1 MRNVTSESVKT
12 VMLRKFF
19 QMTFVGNNRRS
30 LDIYTAVVL
39 GGSGES
45 ELSSADQ
52 FISRLDDKREFC
64 MRFDFIVNGNDDNE
78 VLSIVSEDVTDVGEN
93 VSSRDSRSFLSQVDC
108 IKKVWG
114 QQCEVLYNDQ
124 KKLKESY
131 EKIQKHSKN
140 NCQQDNSGQKDSE
153 DGLQSSGQD
162 ESEQKGSNNHT
173 RREVRGEEE
182 LSILAYLSQKRM
194 LWIED
199 VKKKQSGGMEALTIP
214 GAFLTEDYHRSSRN
228 TEESRNKR
236 HPDEGSEKAF
246 YRVFVPQ
253 DIELCPGIELVSWVK
268 TTIRFKYRL
277 TDQNLI
283 FNLKK
288 DENEGTTYFAPDFT
302 WYFSPPVKS
311 FINYESSSVEA
322 AWNQKDFA
330 QQNCKDRNKCVC
342 QIRPEASRHLPS
354 TLYDNAINPVANKTT
369 VNFRRWTEDE
379 MIGYRQKYRIASKN
393 IFFSPDKFN
402 ELDELN
408 IIIDTAD
415 EHNRGN
421 RQYVLGIFI
430 SFALAFGIDRT
441 RLEDAKNFFPFPNL
455 FVPDTWWIFFIILFS
470 LNMLIRPP
478 KSVYVR
484 KHIIW
489 RTLNTISSVAWIV
502 IVFCLSQSQL
512 FCELGGFFAFP
523 FMNWI
528 DSWLCVDVNY
538 WWLPQFVFCAIFTS
552 NLIYVGRNIAK
563 YHDPILSGWFSGE
576 DIL

>member
-1 MRNVTSESVKT
+1 MTITFGMRNVTSESVKA

-19 QMTFVGNNRRS
+19 QMTFVGNNRKS

-39 GGSGES
+39 GGSDKPKS
-45 ELSSADQ
+45 LDADE
-52 FISRLDDKREFC
+52 FISRLDRKKEFC
-64 MRFDFIVNGNDDNE
+64 MRFDFIVNGNDNNE
-78 VLSIVSEDVTDVGEN
+78 VLSIVSEDVTDVDEN
-93 VSSRDSRSFLSQVDC
+93 ISSRDSRSFLSQVDC

-124 KKLKESY
+124 HALRKIYEDSDKLGNCLADV
-131 EKIQKHSKN
+131 EKNLFK
-140 NCQQDNSGQKDSE
+140 
-153 DGLQSSGQD
+153 
-162 ESEQKGSNNHT
+162 
-173 RREVRGEEE
+173 
-182 LSILAYLSQKRM
+182 LARLSQKRM

-199 VKKKQSGGMEALTIP
+199 AKKKQSGGMKALTIP
-214 GAFLTEDYHRSSRN
+214 GAFLTEDYHRSLRN
-228 TEESRNKR
+228 SEESHNKR
-236 HPDEGSEKAF
+236 HSDEGSEKAF

-253 DIELCPGIELVSWVK
+253 DVSLCPGIELVSWVK

-288 DENEGTTYFAPDFT
+288 DENKEITYIAPDFT

-311 FINYESSSVEA
+311 FINYESSSIEA
-322 AWNQKDFA
+322 TWDRRDFV
-330 QQNCKDRNKCVC
+330 QPSCKTHNKCSC
-342 QIRPEASRHLPS
+342 PIRPEMSRHLPS
-354 TLYDNAINPVANKTT
+354 TRYDNVINPVANKTT

-393 IFFSPDKFN
+393 IFFSPNKFN

-430 SFALAFGIDRT
+430 SFALAFGIDRS
-441 RLEDAKNFFPFPNL
+441 RLEDAKDFFPFSNL
-455 FVPDTWWIFFIILFS
+455 FVPDTWWMVFIILFS

-478 KSVYVR
+478 KSVSVR
-484 KHIIW
+484 RHIIW
-489 RTLNTISSVAWIV
+489 RRWNTILSVSWIV

-512 FCELGGFFAFP
+512 IYYGLNQVVALP
-523 FMNWI
+523 FMNWV
-528 DSWLCVDVNY
+528 DSWLCFDMNY
-538 WWLPQFVFCAIFTS
+538 WWIPQFIFLAIFTS
-552 NLIYVGRNIAK
+552 NLIYVGTNIAK

>member
-39 GGSGES
+39 GGSGEPK
-45 ELSSADQ
+45 SSGADQ
-52 FISRLDDKREFC
+52 FISRLGDKTEFC
-64 MRFDFIVNGNDDNE
+64 MRFDFVVNGNDDNE

-124 KKLKESY
+124 QALRKIYEDSDKLGNCLADV
-131 EKIQKHSKN
+131 EKN
-140 NCQQDNSGQKDSE
+140 
-153 DGLQSSGQD
+153 LF
-162 ESEQKGSNNHT
+162 
-173 RREVRGEEE
+173 E
-182 LSILAYLSQKRM
+182 LARLSQKRM

-199 VKKKQSGGMEALTIP
+199 RKKPKPRMKALAIP
-214 GAFLTEDYHRSSRN
+214 GVFSAEDYYRPSKNPEGSR
-228 TEESRNKR
+228 KKH

-246 YRVFVPQ
+246 YRIFVPQ
-253 DIELCPGIELVSWVK
+253 DIKLCPGIELVSWVK

-322 AWNQKDFA
+322 TWTSRNESESICEKQDKCTCPIKLEVS
-330 QQNCKDRNKCVC
+330 QQ
-342 QIRPEASRHLPS
+342 LPS
-354 TLYDNAINPVANKTT
+354 TRYDNAINPVANKTT
-369 VNFRRWTEDE
+369 VNFRRWTDDE

-408 IIIDTAD
+408 IIIDTTD

-421 RQYVLGIFI
+421 RQYVLGILI
-430 SFALAFGIDRT
+430 SFALAFGIDGS
-441 RLEDAKNFFPFPNL
+441 RLASAAQFFPLQQVLNR
-455 FVPDTWWIFFIILFS
+455 DTQWMLFIILFS

-478 KSVYVR
+478 KSVYERRYINWR
-484 KHIIW
+484 KWNTRVSVCWII
-489 RTLNTISSVAWIV
+489 VM
-502 IVFCLSQSQL
+502 FCLNQSQVL
-512 FCELGGFFAFP
+512 KNCVHTRCAVP
-523 FMNWI
+523 FMNWVN
-528 DSWLCVDVNY
+528 SWLCFDVNY
-538 WWLPQFVFCAIFTS
+538 WWIPQIIFIGILLS
-552 NLIYVGRNIAK
+552 NGLYIYKNVGK

>member
-19 QMTFVGNNRRS
+19 QMTFVGNDRKS

-39 GGSGES
+39 GGSDEPKS
-45 ELSSADQ
+45 LNADQ
-52 FISRLDDKREFC
+52 FISRLDKKKEFC
-64 MRFDFIVNGNDDNE
+64 MRFDFVVNGNDDNE

-93 VSSRDSRSFLSQVDC
+93 TSSIDDRSFLSQVDC

-114 QQCEVLYNDQ
+114 QQSEVLYNDQ
-124 KKLKESY
+124 QALRKIYEDPDKL
-131 EKIQKHSKN
+131 Q
-140 NCQQDNSGQKDSE
+140 NCLGD
-153 DGLQSSGQD
+153 
-162 ESEQKGSNNHT
+162 
-173 RREVRGEEE
+173 VEEN
-182 LSILAYLSQKRM
+182 LFVMAGLSQKRM

-199 VKKKQSGGMEALTIP
+199 VRKEQSGGMKALAIP
-214 GAFLTEDYHRSSRN
+214 GGFSPEDYHRPFRN
-228 TEESRNKR
+228 SKESRNR
-236 HPDEGSEKAF
+236 HHPDEGSEKAF
-246 YRVFVPQ
+246 YRIFVPQ
-253 DIELCPGIELVSWVK
+253 DISLCPGIELLSWVK
-268 TTIRFKYRL
+268 TTIRFKDRL
-277 TDQNLI
+277 TDQSLI

-288 DENEGTTYFAPDFT
+288 DASKKITYMAPDFT

-322 AWNQKDFA
+322 TWDRRDFV
-330 QQNCKDRNKCVC
+330 QPSCKKHDKCSC
-342 QIRPEASRHLPS
+342 PIKPEMSRHLPS
-354 TLYDNAINPVANKTT
+354 TRYDNAINPVANKTT

-408 IIIDTAD
+408 IIIDTTD

-430 SFALAFGIDRT
+430 SFALAFGIDGS
-441 RLEDAKNFFPFPNL
+441 RLESATQFFPLQQLLNR
-455 FVPDTWWIFFIILFS
+455 DTQWMLFIILIS

-478 KSVYVR
+478 KSVYER
-484 KHIIW
+484 KYINWRKWNTRTSVFWII
-489 RTLNTISSVAWIV
+489 VM
-502 IVFCLSQSQL
+502 FCLNQSQVIKGWL
-512 FCELGGFFAFP
+512 YNTFAAP
-523 FMNWI
+523 FM
-528 DSWLCVDVNY
+528 SWVDGWLYFDINY
-538 WWLPQFVFCAIFTS
+538 WWIPQIIFVGILFS
-552 NLIYVGRNIAK
+552 NGLYIYKNVGK

>member
-1 MRNVTSESVKT
+1 MTITFGMRNVTSESVKA

-19 QMTFVGNNRRS
+19 QMTFVGNNRKS
-30 LDIYTAVVL
+30 LDIYTAVV
-39 GGSGES
+39 GSDES
-45 ELSSADQ
+45 KSLNADR
-52 FISRLDDKREFC
+52 FISRLDAKKEFC

-78 VLSIVSEDVTDVGEN
+78 VLSIISEDVTDVGEN

-124 KKLKESY
+124 QALRKIYEDPNKLGD
-131 EKIQKHSKN
+131 
-140 NCQQDNSGQKDSE
+140 CLDNVENSLSE
-153 DGLQSSGQD
+153 
-162 ESEQKGSNNHT
+162 
-173 RREVRGEEE
+173 
-182 LSILAYLSQKRM
+182 LACLSQKRM

-199 VKKKQSGGMEALTIP
+199 AKKKQSGGMKALTIP
-214 GAFLTEDYHRSSRN
+214 GAFLTEDYHRPPRN
-228 TEESRNKR
+228 SEESRNKR

-253 DIELCPGIELVSWVK
+253 DIKLCPGIELVSWVK

-288 DENEGTTYFAPDFT
+288 DENEGITYIAPDFT

-322 AWNQKDFA
+322 TWTPRDIIEPTCEKQD
-330 QQNCKDRNKCVC
+330 KCTCPIKV
-342 QIRPEASRHLPS
+342 EASRPLPS
-354 TLYDNAINPVANKTT
+354 TRYDNAINPVANKTT

-402 ELDELN
+402 KLDELN
-408 IIIDTAD
+408 IIIDTTD

-430 SFALAFGIDRT
+430 SFALAFGIDRS
-441 RLEDAKNFFPFPNL
+441 RLEDAKDFFPLSNL
-455 FVPDTWWIFFIILFS
+455 FVPDTWWMFFIILFS

-484 KHIIW
+484 RHIIW
-489 RTLNTISSVAWIV
+489 RRLNTIFSVSWIV

-512 FCELGGFFAFP
+512 ICDGLNQVVAFP
-523 FMNWI
+523 FMNWV
-528 DSWLCVDVNY
+528 DSWLCFDVNY
-538 WWLPQFVFCAIFTS
+538 WWIPQFIFFAIFTS
-552 NLIYVGRNIAK
+552 NFIYVARNIAK